1 MKSILQVLLILIL
14 LTLGTAPAWAVLG
27 QYESSV
33 SLDQKYMKSV
43 DRVQNVQRY
52 VVHQLTSENGTI
64 VREYVSPNGMVFGV
78 SWQGR
83 FMPNLQQLLGSY
95 ITKIQTAK
103 RTQTQIRHLR
113 GVIVKTDDFVFAN
126 SGHMRFWTGTA
137 YVPSLVP
144 SNVSPEVVR

>member
-1 MKSILQVLLILIL
+1 MKNVLRVLLI
-14 LTLGTAPAWAVLG
+14 LTLGTAPAWAALG

-33 SLDQKYMKSV
+33 SLDQKYLKSV
-43 DRVQNVQRY
+43 DHVQSFQGY

-64 VREYVSPNGMVFGV
+64 VREYVSPKGLVFGV
-78 SWQGR
+78 SWQGN

-95 ITKIQTAK
+95 MTKLQTAS
-103 RTQTQIRHLR
+103 RNQTQVRRLR

-126 SGHMRFWTGTA
+126 SGHMRFWRGTA

-144 SNVSPEVVR
+144 GNVSAEVVR